1 MNKRNSGLKKFFKYT
16 LIHFLIMNESI
27 YTEFG
32 KVKQKSEQQIYDHHA
47 KQYSLNMKATIQ
59 P

>member
-1 MNKRNSGLKKFFKYT
+1 
-16 LIHFLIMNESI
+16 MNESI